1 MCLPKVA
8 SLLEALARQAILW
21 YSVEAQELME
31 VSTLSTLKTWRLGRN
46 L

>member
-8 SLLEALARQAILW
+8 SLLEAWARQAILL
-21 YSVEAQELME
+21 YSVEPQELME
-31 VSTLSTLKTWRLGRN
+31 VSIPSTLKTWRLGRN